1 MTKRELSAHLE
12 QEIQSAL
19 GYKDGKLTEQRSD
32 ALDRYYGK
40 KYGNEQEGR
49 SQIVTRDVA
58 DVIEWIMPSLMKIFT
73 SGDKVV
79 QFEPQG
85 PEDVEM
91 AKQSTDYVNYVIM
104 RQNPGFSII
113 YQWFKYALLQK
124 NGIVKHYWDDSSETL
139 REEYKNLTE
148 EEFTALLMDDNVEV
162 KEHTAN
168 GGEENMN

>member
-12 QEIQSAL
+12 QEINAAL

-104 RQNPGFSII
+104 RQNPGFSTI
-113 YQWFKYALLQK
+113 YQWFKDALLQK

-139 REEYKNLTE
+139 REEY
-148 EEFTALLMDDNVEV
+148 
-162 KEHTAN
+162 
-168 GGEENMN
+168 

>member
-1 MTKRELSAHLE
+1 MAKMTKRELSAHLE

-40 KYGNEQEGR
+40 KDGNEVEGR

-85 PEDVEM
+85 PEDVQM
-91 AKQSTDYVNYVIM
+91 AKHATDYVNYVIM
-104 RQNPGFSII
+104 RQNKGFSVI
-113 YQWFKYALLQK
+113 YNWFKDPLLQK
-124 NGIVKHYWDDSSETL
+124 NGIVKHYWDDSVKVT

-148 EEFTALLMDDNVEV
+148 EEFMALLIEDDVEV
-162 KEHTAN
+162 KE
-168 GGEENMN
+168 